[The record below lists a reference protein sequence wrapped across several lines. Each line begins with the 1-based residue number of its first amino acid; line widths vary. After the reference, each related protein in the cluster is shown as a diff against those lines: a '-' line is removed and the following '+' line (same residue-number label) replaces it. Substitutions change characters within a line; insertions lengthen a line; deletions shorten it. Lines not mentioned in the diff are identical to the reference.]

1 MVKSYVQ
8 TLPIGKDISS
18 SCYEIISGDPKKM
31 DQKLEEQFD
40 RGLEHK
46 LKSGYKGHLG
56 LGFQVFQTKFSS
68 QDTTKLPLFTR
79 LADHDEFL

>member
-1 MVKSYVQ
+1 MSKHCQSEKIFLHHVK
-8 TLPIGKDISS
+8 K
-18 SCYEIISGDPKKM
+18 IISGDPKKM

-56 LGFQVFQTKFSS
+56 LGFQVFQTKFSG

-79 LADHDEFL
+79 